1 MIGVPLEPGFFAREL
16 LQMPFRAFGAT
27 LLQAL
32 TKSMMPLTVL
42 FNGFT
47 TESFPFAV
55 CSQVDDTK
63 INTEGIRRLIG
74 SRGRDIEGDSQ
85 VECPV
90 AIEQI
95 SLPFDG
101 IQTGLL
107 IASHT
112 EGNEDATRERQER
125 NGSQSLEG
133 HDSLIIDDSPFRL
146 KAGLNALIS
155 LIHIGCFADGPNSQ
169 LSRQMIGGTKLTIG
183 HFLQLELIG
192 DLSFKRLGSHIVT
205 RCIKGVQSIKQGL
218 SLLRCRSEFQ
228 KHGLFHGLS
237 IARLRDIVRWARNK
251 ERTSSPRSEEHTSEL
266 QSQSNLVCRLL
277 LDKK

>member
-1 MIGVPLEPGFFAREL
+1 GGECSRDDQSCGGSKPVRLAKNTTYSKPDGACGGMGWHERCIWIDCRVVIVFKGDYSYFFFFSSRRRHTR
-16 LQMPFRAFGAT
+16 LQGDLSSDVCSSDLGAT

-133 HDSLIIDDSPFRL
+133 HDSLIIDESPFRL
-146 KAGLNALIS
+146 KGGLNALIS

-169 LSRQMIGGTKLTIG
+169 LSRQM
-183 HFLQLELIG
+183 
-192 DLSFKRLGSHIVT
+192 
-205 RCIKGVQSIKQGL
+205 
-218 SLLRCRSEFQ
+218 
-228 KHGLFHGLS
+228 
-237 IARLRDIVRWARNK
+237 
-251 ERTSSPRSEEHTSEL
+251 
-266 QSQSNLVCRLL
+266 
-277 LDKK
+277 